1 MTMESQQMKSTN
13 PPCLTMSNTVI
24 VFDFDDTLFPTKKFK
39 EIKARPNA
47 LNKSCSHPNYSG
59 SLISKMNASEM
70 KAFIE
75 LSWTALNLLTLYIN
89 KYSSKNICI
98 VSASEAGW
106 VKRALLHVYGIG
118 CFKQIYDLIFNPPQ
132 SMNNNKDRITI
143 YNPTDKIIRLF
154 QVKNTYKSYN
164 EHPCMLWKYN
174 VFKRIFDDK
183 FTKSVD
189 DYHGQIS
196 YNVINTFV
204 FIGDSEFEYL
214 AAHKLRVDISAKNKD
229 NEYQDAFIVRIKLLY
244 KPSIQSLINEH
255 KDLYSR
261 CGSYESYSFINRC
274 GFDVM
279 FEENKNNDDDKEMK
293 SGKD

>member
-1 MTMESQQMKSTN
+1 MTMKSHQMKSTN
-13 PPCLTMSNTVI
+13 PRSLTKSNTVI

-39 EIKARPNA
+39 EIKSRRNA
-47 LNKSCSHPNYSG
+47 LNKCYSYPNYSG

-70 KAFIE
+70 TEFME
-75 LSWTALNLLTLYIN
+75 LSWTALNLLTSYIN
-89 KYSSKNICI
+89 RYSCKNICI
-98 VSASEAGW
+98 VSASETGW
-106 VKRALLHVYGIG
+106 VKRALLYVYGIG
-118 CFKQIYDLIFNPPQ
+118 YFKQIYDLIFNPPQ
-132 SMNNNKDRITI
+132 SMNNNRDRITI
-143 YNPTDKIIRLF
+143 YNPTDKILRLF
-154 QVKNTYKSYN
+154 QVKNKYKSYS
-164 EHPCMLWKYN
+164 EHPCFFWKYN

-183 FTKSVD
+183 FVNSVND
-189 DYHGQIS
+189 HGH
-196 YNVINTFV
+196 NVNNIINTFV

-229 NEYQDAFIVRIKLLY
+229 NEYQNAFIARIKLLY
-244 KPSIQSLINEH
+244 KPSMESLINEH

-261 CGSYESYSFINRC
+261 CGSYESYSFLNRC